1 MFVFGATV
9 CRKRGTDPSPWPGLE
24 SIDRRSDSEA
34 RSEVEDVILSQ
45 QHLHGSLSDH
55 CRVPAGAA
63 ALGNARSFRSGA
75 AVIGLC
81 CADLE
86 GAGGFLPTRPIL
98 QVSLR
103 NLALFATHG
112 ALNMRKWR
120 VGYPAEPRK
129 SAELPP
135 VHPTKKGSSKKLFCF
150 E

>member
-1 MFVFGATV
+1 MKGKTSSFHSSTCMDLCRITV
-9 CRKRGTDPSPWPGLE
+9 AFQRGG
-24 SIDRRSDSEA
+24 
-34 RSEVEDVILSQ
+34 
-45 QHLHGSLSDH
+45 
-55 CRVPAGAA
+55 A

-86 GAGGFLPTRPIL
+86 GAGGFLPTRQIL

-120 VGYPAEPRK
+120 VGYPAEPGK
-129 SAELPP
+129 SAGLPP
-135 VHPTKKGSSKKLFCF
+135 VHPRKKGSSKKLFCF